1 MAAPKL
7 RFKEFDGDW
16 NKNTIGNFVLNYKG
30 GASLTPADFVEYSDC
45 EVIPKKAISSGG
57 LLQLDKVVPT
67 FCTLEFFNSNQNYI
81 VDSEYLITTLRDL
94 VPSGPS
100 IGYIVKYESNKK
112 YILAQGVYGFRI
124 KNDLNRDFLIQF
136 SNTSKFRLHMQSIMV
151 GSTQVHIRNQ
161 DYFSTELYTPS
172 LLEQTKIASFL
183 STVDEKISQLT
194 QKHELL
200 SQYKQGMMQ
209 KLFSQQIR
217 FKADDGSEFGEWK
230 KVKFSDKFK
239 FHQTN
244 SYSRALLSEQ
254 GEIMNIH
261 YGDIHTKFSTL
272 FDISKEVV
280 PFLSS
285 EVNTNKFAED
295 QFLQVGDLVIADASE
310 DYKDIGKA
318 LEIIHLNNQ
327 KVVAGLHTYIARP
340 VQPFALGFC
349 GYLMQTFE
357 VREQIK
363 KLATGISVLGIS
375 KTNIGK
381 VEIKVPCLEEQ
392 TKIANFLSAIDQKIE
407 VVAQQIEQAKQWKKG
422 LLQQMFV

>member
-30 GASLTPADFVEYSDC
+30 GASLTPAVFVEYSDC

-217 FKADDGSEFGEWK
+217 FKADDGSEFGEWEEVALS
-230 KVKFSDKFK
+230 KVSDVRDGTHDSPSYVKDGYPLITSKNLKNGKLDLTDINLISEDDYLNINKRSAVNIGDIIFGMIG
-239 FHQTN
+239 TIGNPVLLN
-244 SYSRALLSEQ
+244 SDGFAIKNVALIKEKDELLNIYLIHYLNSSFFAKQVALLNAGNTQ
-254 GEIMNIH
+254 
-261 YGDIHTKFSTL
+261 KFL
-272 FDISKEVV
+272 
-280 PFLSS
+280 
-285 EVNTNKFAED
+285 
-295 QFLQVGDLVIADASE
+295 
-310 DYKDIGKA
+310 
-318 LEIIHLNNQ
+318 
-327 KVVAGLHTYIARP
+327 
-340 VQPFALGFC
+340 ALG
-349 GYLMQTFE
+349 
-357 VREQIK
+357 QIRSLSIHK
-363 KLATGISVLGIS
+363 PQLA
-375 KTNIGK
+375 
-381 VEIKVPCLEEQ
+381 EQ
-392 TKIANFLSAIDQKIE
+392 TKIANFLSSIDQKIE